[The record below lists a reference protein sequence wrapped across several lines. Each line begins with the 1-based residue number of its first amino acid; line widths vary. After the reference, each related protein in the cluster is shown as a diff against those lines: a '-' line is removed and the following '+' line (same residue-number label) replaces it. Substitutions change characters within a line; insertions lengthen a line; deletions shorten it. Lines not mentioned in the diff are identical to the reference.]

1 MYLLTAQGMSAV
13 RRQATEIIM
22 KELIQILEGLERDS
36 LNMVLTVVG
45 PELTGEKCLLAD
57 GKLLWESEQGG
68 FFAEHLT
75 EAAALTRNGICPLE
89 GKQVLAVL
97 EQNAHPGGIARNYHR
112 CIEAHHI
119 PIRYRRTVREIHGMP
134 RITGVTVEDLDSGEL
149 ELLPC
154 DTLVTAVGLV
164 PEREL
169 VRKLGEP
176 HWLFLAGNC
185 SRVHELADSAAE
197 EGAKVGRY
205 VGSQLVK

>member
-75 EAAALTRNGICPLE
+75 EIRFDLIKCLN
-89 GKQVLAVL
+89 KQFFGYFINISNHL
-97 EQNAHPGGIARNYHR
+97 
-112 CIEAHHI
+112 
-119 PIRYRRTVREIHGMP
+119 
-134 RITGVTVEDLDSGEL
+134 
-149 ELLPC
+149 
-154 DTLVTAVGLV
+154 
-164 PEREL
+164 
-169 VRKLGEP
+169 
-176 HWLFLAGNC
+176 
-185 SRVHELADSAAE
+185 
-197 EGAKVGRY
+197 
-205 VGSQLVK
+205 